1 MKCDGIGLSVSPWI
15 GNALMLVFPRR
26 GPAARRVDELSRGES
41 PLWLRLLLTAG
52 LRIGTSTPHADP
64 AGDYA
69 QKLFDLTSR
78 WGRQFLSI
86 LRAKS
91 RALVGGEVS
100 GKGAKTVTVKE
111 VLLSRKADV
120 FLSYTSNAGNYP
132 AESFRTLQIPTDEIV
147 DARYGML
154 LMTSRAAPLS
164 RWLESQEALRL
175 MAEAGFRA

>member
-120 FLSYTSNAGNYP
+120 YVQCRQLSGRELQDAADPDRRKRGRPLRDASHDIARG
-132 AESFRTLQIPTDEIV
+132 ASESV
-147 DARYGML
+147 A
-154 LMTSRAAPLS
+154 
-164 RWLESQEALRL
+164 
-175 MAEAGFRA
+175 

>member
-1 MKCDGIGLSVSPWI
+1 MRSCWS
-15 GNALMLVFPRR
+15 
-26 GPAARRVDELSRGES
+26 SRG
-41 PLWLRLLLTAG
+41 AG
-52 LRIGTSTPHADP
+52 LRQGALTNCR
-64 AGDYA
+64 AGNRLSGSGFFSLPDFGSARRHYA

-132 AESFRTLQIPTDEIV
+132 AESFRTLQIPTDENV